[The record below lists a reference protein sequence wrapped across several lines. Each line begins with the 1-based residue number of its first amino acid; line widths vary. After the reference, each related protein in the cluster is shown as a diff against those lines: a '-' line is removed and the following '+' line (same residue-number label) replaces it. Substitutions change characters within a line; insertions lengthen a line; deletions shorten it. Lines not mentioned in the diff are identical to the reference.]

1 MTEQEANEWFAEMKA
16 KLKAVQDIL
25 DGLCQID
32 KSDLKARAE
41 AMKKAVR
48 LQQEVAEDIDEFDR
62 LTGFSAEKASA
73 ESAESA

>member
-1 MTEQEANEWFAEMKA
+1 MKA

-25 DGLCQID
+25 DGFGQID

-41 AMKKAVR
+41 AMKKAVK

-62 LTGFSAEKASA
+62 LTGFPRKKASA

>member
-1 MTEQEANEWFAEMKA
+1 MTEQEANERFDVMKA

-25 DGLCQID
+25 DGFGQIE

-41 AMKKAVR
+41 AMKKAVK

-62 LTGFSAEKASA
+62 LTGVSAEKASA

>member
-1 MTEQEANEWFAEMKA
+1 MTEQEANERFDVMKA

-25 DGLCQID
+25 DGFGQID

-41 AMKKAVR
+41 AMKKAVK

-62 LTGFSAEKASA
+62 LTGKKKKKASA

>member
-1 MTEQEANEWFAEMKA
+1 MKNEEAEKMLDDMKS

-25 DGLCQID
+25 DDFRQID

-48 LQQEVAEDIDEFDR
+48 LQQEVAQEIDDFDSMYLR
-62 LTGFSAEKASA
+62 
-73 ESAESA
+73 